1 MRWTVTVLMVSG
13 AMFAQSAPP
22 PCPAGRPV
30 DDIIAEV
37 RREQSK
43 KRQRNTDPLPQIHC
57 SWGWCIDVS
66 TTPPTIPEPAPRVDV
81 PSRGNATP
89 IAVAVETCGDAMK
102 MALEAAH
109 SVEVGDYNFGKKNY
123 SGSSLR
129 YRDALEKK
137 PDDLA
142 IHVRLG
148 RAFEKLNQI
157 PQAIEQYKAALKLTG
172 PEKWSDEAK
181 SALQRLQ
188 HAPTS

>member
-1 MRWTVTVLMVSG
+1 
-13 AMFAQSAPP
+13 MFAQSAPP
-22 PCPAGRPV
+22 SCPASRPV

-37 RREQSK
+37 HREQSK
-43 KRQRNTDPLPQIHC
+43 NRQRNVDPLPQIHC

-66 TTPPTIPEPAPRVDV
+66 KTPPTNPEPAPRVEGA
-81 PSRGNATP
+81 SRGNATTTP
-89 IAVAVETCGDAMK
+89 VPVETCGDVMT

-109 SVEVGDYNFGKKNY
+109 NVEIGDYYFREKNY

-129 YRDALEKK
+129 YQDALEEK

-148 RAFEKLNQI
+148 RAFEKLNQM
-157 PQAIEQYKAALKLTG
+157 PQAIEQYKAAQKLAG

-188 HAPTS
+188 HAPSS

>member
-1 MRWTVTVLMVSG
+1 
-13 AMFAQSAPP
+13 MFAQSAPA
-22 PCPAGRPV
+22 PCPANRPV
-30 DDIIAEV
+30 DEIIAEV
-37 RREQSK
+37 HREQST

-57 SWGWCIDVS
+57 SWGWCVDLS
-66 TTPPTIPEPAPRVDV
+66 KTPPTFPEPAPRVDV
-81 PSRGNATP
+81 PSRSTATP
-89 IAVAVETCGDAMK
+89 TTTRVETCGDAMK

-109 SVEVGDYNFGKKNY
+109 NVEVGDYYFGEKNY

-129 YRDALEKK
+129 YQDALEEK
-137 PDDLA
+137 PGDLA

-157 PQAIEQYKAALKLTG
+157 PQAIEQYKAAQKLSG

-188 HAPTS
+188 HAPSS